1 MNKFLFL
8 CGLVMLGTTTTP
20 QETKLTSN
28 CSSTED
34 SIYEATFE
42 VNNPEIFAM
51 QSETVWKAPKL
62 ISRMPVNAPDD
73 IKVSEIVFIEEET
86 AIDLGFD
93 TADYLPEGFDP
104 YKVYFDINSVEF
116 IDDEAEELGFETA
129 AYLPEGFDP
138 YNVYFDINSV
148 EFIDDEA
155 EELGFET
162 AAYLPEDFNA
172 YANPGSLDGIN
183 YIEDEDIVLGF
194 DTADYLPEGFD
205 PHEFYFDLDSV
216 EYIEDEDDLEFDYG
230 TGDYLPVGFDPLS
243 R

>member
-129 AYLPEGFDP
+129 AYLPE
-138 YNVYFDINSV
+138 
-148 EFIDDEA
+148 
-155 EELGFET
+155 
-162 AAYLPEDFNA
+162 DFNA